1 MSTPV
6 TYLHNLRKGDLANL
20 AEKAGLT
27 DYNGIK
33 KAELEARLHEHLS
46 ANRSELSARQEFADY
61 YKRLSQPARISSPV
75 KREVKTEASASGDE
89 VKRPSRRKSVR
100 SPAKEEV
107 ESTTDETDSVD
118 LGKSPSSPPPAQTQT
133 PGRPSLLSAS
143 LPPSPAV
150 VTDAIDRQTTRVRK
164 SLRDAW
170 AASGIAERSDALRSA
185 LSSVKSI
192 ETLIIAAEAFGLFK
206 ELVPLRFLTTV
217 PAVDAIHT
225 PEFAIKIPDLFALLS
240 GSFLAPFSLWLTTSL
255 LLPLTFSYF
264 FNLSLAAAQSQSSVT
279 SSSSSHGTR
288 RTSSSASSSSSRPA
302 RKASFDPLVFNITKA
317 LLAYLVYATHFTFWD
332 VYSKFSIDKVNVSI
346 PGHWAGLV
354 TGAAIGA
361 IGSVYEAILSK

>member
-1 MSTPV
+1 M
-6 TYLHNLRKGDLANL
+6 
-20 AEKAGLT
+20 
-27 DYNGIK
+27 
-33 KAELEARLHEHLS
+33 
-46 ANRSELSARQEFADY
+46 
-61 YKRLSQPARISSPV
+61 
-75 KREVKTEASASGDE
+75 
-89 VKRPSRRKSVR
+89 
-100 SPAKEEV
+100 
-107 ESTTDETDSVD
+107 
-118 LGKSPSSPPPAQTQT
+118 
-133 PGRPSLLSAS
+133 
-143 LPPSPAV
+143 
-150 VTDAIDRQTTRVRK
+150 VTDAIDRQTIRVRK

-192 ETLIIAAEAFGLFK
+192 ETLIIAVEAFGLFK

-217 PAVDAIHT
+217 PAADAIHM

-255 LLPLTFSYF
+255 FLPLTFSYF
-264 FNLSLAAAQSQSSVT
+264 FNLSLAAAQSQPSVT
-279 SSSSSHGTR
+279 SSPSSTR
-288 RTSSSASSSSSRPA
+288 RTSSSAAASSSSSSSRPA

-346 PGHWAGLV
+346 PGHWAGLI

-361 IGSVYEAILSK
+361 IGSVYEAILSR